1 MFLQIVV
8 IFWTTAYLNVI
19 LIIFVSPNFRLQHG
33 VEDHKKLKDV
43 TPTLAKLENLQ
54 ERWKDDYMANRAL
67 RDVFRVNYIRHTYN

>member
-1 MFLQIVV
+1 M
-8 IFWTTAYLNVI
+8 AYLNVT
-19 LIIFVSPNFRLQHG
+19 LIIFFPHRLQHG

-67 RDVFRVNYIRHTYN
+67 RDVFRVSYIRHTYN